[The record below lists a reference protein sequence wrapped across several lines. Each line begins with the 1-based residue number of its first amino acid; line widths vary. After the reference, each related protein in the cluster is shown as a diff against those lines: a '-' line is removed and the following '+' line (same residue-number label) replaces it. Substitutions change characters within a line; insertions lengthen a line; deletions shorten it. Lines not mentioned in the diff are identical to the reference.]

1 MLKKNAY
8 IITQFK
14 FRSLIIAAIL
24 VPIFFSSLYGS
35 QETNRSFFRRSIK
48 LPTFEN
54 RAPIAMEADFADFLF
69 VNGLY
74 DDAADEYERV
84 GILHPMDA
92 AYDYATYQ
100 RALCFIYENRYDRA
114 ENVLDRLGYT
124 ALDGEVSYSTRL
136 LRALLEVAKNRPER
150 GEYLLS
156 DVLRNLPEK
165 ADEIKYWRGWMR
177 LLSYDVDGA
186 LEDFS
191 AVCNANS
198 RNPYYSPR
206 AYGIKRWLE
215 MNSESIPEHSPY
227 LARWLSGIVPG
238 AGDVYLGNW
247 RNGINAFL
255 INGALGYL
263 TIDAL
268 VAHRYIQSTTIFLM
282 GWNRYYFGGM
292 INAQNAAIKSNNKQ
306 WDKAISTLMNTFIAP
321 EQDGF
326 ANSSDDKK
334 LPPQEWFNGV
344 SVAADMLLDLYQN
357 YITTQDAQQCQFEI
371 GCSNFSRIS
380 FRTHNPIAAA
390 LMTSDRLQRCN
401 PFAKKYY
408 PANERGFLKDPEW
421 GP

>member
-1 MLKKNAY
+1 MGIFPL
-8 IITQFK
+8 
-14 FRSLIIAAIL
+14 RSFAKTMAIMFLLI
-24 VPIFFSSLYGS
+24 VSVYGS
-35 QETNRSFFRRSIK
+35 QRTNLIFFYRSIK

-69 VNGLY
+69 ANELY
-74 DDAADEYERV
+74 SDAADEYERV

-100 RALCFIYENRYDRA
+100 RALCFIYEKKFDRA
-114 ENVLDRLGYT
+114 EYVLDRLGYT
-124 ALDGEVSYSTRL
+124 ALDREVSYSTSL
-136 LRALLEVAKNRPER
+136 LCALLEVAKNNPER
-150 GEYLLS
+150 GEFLLS
-156 DVLRNLPEK
+156 DALRNLPEK
-165 ADEIKYWRGWMR
+165 AGEIKYWRGWMR

-215 MNSESIPEHSPY
+215 MNRENIPEHSPY

-238 AGDVYLGNW
+238 AGDVYLGDW
-247 RNGINAFL
+247 HNGINALL
-255 INGALGYL
+255 INGAMGFL

-268 VAHRYIQSTTIFLM
+268 LAHRYLQSTAIFLL

-292 INAQNAAIKSNNKQ
+292 INSQNAAFRSNNKQ
-306 WDKAISTLMNTFIAP
+306 WNKAILTLIDTFIGTG
-321 EQDGF
+321 QDMIENF
-326 ANSSDDKK
+326 VDDKK
-334 LPPQEWFNGV
+334 LPQRKWLNGA
-344 SVAADMLLDLYQN
+344 SITADIMLESYQN

-408 PANERGFLKDPEW
+408 PANEEGFLMDTQW